1 MDISSKT
8 LDDYRHAPSVQNDKS
23 QGTFMREAINNF
35 TYELI
40 VSIKNKNMNV
50 ISCP

>member
-8 LDDYRHAPSVQNDKS
+8 LDDYRHAPSVQYDKS

-35 TYELI
+35 TDELI